1 MPKISYT
8 IRLQPE
14 LLAKIQED
22 AKNNYRSV
30 NNYIETILSIS
41 IYGTVRGKQKM
52 KKSHEK

>member
-1 MPKISYT
+1 MPKVSYT

-41 IYGTVRGKQKM
+41 TYGTVRGKQKM
-52 KKSHEK
+52 KKP